1 METNSTAEKSNAMPS
16 MTIGCDVGDRTSQLC
31 LLDNRSL
38 GVLQRLTIRTTP
50 AAFDGFFSRVQ
61 RCRVIVEVG
70 THSRWMSELVAGLG
84 HEVLVAN
91 PRQLP
96 LIYRGPKKTDR
107 TDAEHLARIG
117 LMDPKLLCPIKHR
130 SKETQ
135 LDLSMVRARDLLV
148 RERVRL
154 VNHARGI
161 VKPLGARL
169 PKCATTNFASRVK
182 DEIPKELLPVLGPVL
197 QLLEQINVQIAH
209 YDRRL
214 VERARQVYPETQRL
228 EQVDGVGELTALAYV
243 LTVEDKDRFRKS
255 RDAGAFLGLVPR
267 KSQTGNS
274 DPELHITKAGD
285 RYLRTLLVNCAHRI
299 LGPFG
304 KDSDLRRYGIRIAGN
319 GKNAKKRAVIA
330 VARKLAVLLHKLWV
344 TGEAYQP
351 LGYHSP
357 SQRRAA

>member
-1 METNSTAEKSNAMPS
+1 LSLITS

-31 LLDNRSL
+31 LLDNASVD
-38 GVLQRLTIRTTP
+38 VLERLAIRTTP
-50 AAFDGFFSRVQ
+50 TAFREFFSKVSQ
-61 RCRVIVEVG
+61 CRVVLEVG
-70 THSRWMSELVAGLG
+70 VHSRWMSELLAELG
-84 HEVLVAN
+84 HEVIVAN

-96 LIYRGPKKTDR
+96 LIYKGPKKTDR
-107 TDAEHLARIG
+107 TDAEHLARLG
-117 LMDPKLLCPIKHR
+117 RMDPKLLCPIRHR
-130 SKETQ
+130 GKAAQ
-135 LDLSMVRARDLLV
+135 LHLSMVRARDLLV

-169 PKCATTNFASRVK
+169 PKCTTVSFAKRVR
-182 DEIPKELLPVLGPVL
+182 DEIPAELLPILGPVL
-197 QLLEQINVQIAH
+197 LLLEQLNTQIAH

-214 VERARQVYPETQRL
+214 IETAKQAYPETQRL
-228 EQVDGVGELTALAYV
+228 QQVDGVGDLTALAYV

-267 KSQTGNS
+267 KSQTGSS

-285 RYLRTLLVNCAHRI
+285 GYLRSLLVNCAHRI

-304 KDSDLRRYGIRIAGN
+304 KDCDLRRYGLRIAGN
-319 GKNAKKRAVIA
+319 GGKNAKKRAVIA

-344 TGEAYQP
+344 SGEVYQP
-351 LGYHSP
+351 LGYRS
-357 SQRRAA
+357 SGQRRAA